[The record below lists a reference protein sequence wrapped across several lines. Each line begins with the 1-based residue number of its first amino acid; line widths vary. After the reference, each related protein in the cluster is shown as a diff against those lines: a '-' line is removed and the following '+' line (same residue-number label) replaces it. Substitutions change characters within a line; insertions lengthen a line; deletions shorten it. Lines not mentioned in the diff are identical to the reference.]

1 MAASHCLGFFMLR
14 FLCVLFCCCLPTF
27 VIAAERIA
35 LVLGQDRYEHLR
47 PLANPVNDAV
57 AIETRLRDLGF
68 EVYLETNRDRRRM
81 LRALEDFSEDA
92 KGADL
97 ALVFFAGHGMEV
109 AGRNYLMPLDV
120 QLDQSETLANQSIA
134 LDDVVRLLA
143 DVARSGVLIVDACR
157 TDPFGG
163 SADVQD
169 GRSAVPLRK
178 SPQVQ
183 PGMARIGQADGLLY
197 AFAAAPGQAALD
209 GTGDNSPFT
218 EALLRHLGTPGL
230 EIRSVF
236 SLVQQDVYER
246 TKARQLPY
254 VESGLPRMVF
264 AAGTGDLPERDRL
277 LLQMAELNPD
287 DRAAVER
294 IATKMDMPL
303 APLYGALIS
312 ADLSRA
318 SHEERD
324 RELTRA
330 AEAFV
335 ALRTEMRGLRVEDP
349 RVAEL
354 RAQAETQM
362 SLGAFNTARDL
373 IGQAAG
379 IDRVA
384 RETLKDNL
392 VARTL
397 SEAESMRLSAGM
409 AETNLQR
416 DLAIADYMTAVT
428 LYDQALALT
437 GEVRHEHFVSV
448 DKLGMV
454 HTEVGNLIAARR
466 AYEVELTLAKKRLA
480 ASPDNSQWMRNVAF
494 AHGRLGELALRSGD
508 RNTAQI
514 SFSKRLEILRNL
526 SLRFPGATLF
536 RRELSISLQQAAD
549 LAFETEEI
557 NTARILYSES
567 LKVARGLASSD
578 PTNLTWKRDL
588 AVNQILVGDFELFA
602 GDVGQAKQ
610 MFQEALEIFE
620 ILSEAEPSNM
630 ASQDDLSTIYGRL
643 SQAAFR
649 EGQTDVAFDFLHRAI
664 QIERKNLTRDPDSAE
679 RQRNL
684 SIGLSRLGDYAAK
697 SGDETAARS
706 AYQEALTLRISLAT
720 MAPHNVEF
728 QRDLAYIYQHIGNFY
743 YDYGEEGSA
752 QEAYEESISIQ
763 KALTSRSPGSLG
775 WLHDLSH
782 SYQLLGLLHRK
793 NGDLV
798 AAREAF
804 QASLAVAKSL
814 TAKDPTDSKGQR
826 DLSISH
832 ENLGDI
838 AASDGDLTT
847 ARNDFRASLAIT
859 KTLTERDPSNT
870 LWQRELSIILTK
882 LGDVAVKDGDLPAAL
897 AAYQDALQ
905 IRKTLAVR
913 DPGNSEWQW
922 DLLVSHYKVSTV
934 SQTPVPPLRRAL
946 EIGLALEMTGK
957 LTSSQKQSVAFLTKR
972 LAEMTENE

>member
-1 MAASHCLGFFMLR
+1 MLR
-14 FLCVLFCCCLPTF
+14 FLCVVFCCCLPTF
-27 VIAAERIA
+27 VFAADRVA

-68 EVYLETNRDRRRM
+68 DVYLETNRDRRRM
-81 LRALEDFSEDA
+81 LRALDDFSEDA

-120 QLDQSETLANQSIA
+120 QLDHPEALANQSIA
-134 LDDVVRLLA
+134 LDDVVRLLGN
-143 DVARSGVLIVDACR
+143 VARSGVLIVDACR

-163 SADVQD
+163 SANAQD
-169 GRSAVPLRK
+169 GRSAVALRK
-178 SPQVQ
+178 PATVK
-183 PGMARIGQADGLLY
+183 PGMARIGRADGLLY

-209 GTGDNSPFT
+209 GSGGNSPFT
-218 EALLRHLGTPGL
+218 EALLRHLDTPGL

-246 TKARQLPY
+246 TKAQQLPY

-277 LLQMAELNPD
+277 LLQMAELHPD

-294 IATKMDMPL
+294 IAAKMDMPL
-303 APLYGALIS
+303 APLFGALIS
-312 ADLSRA
+312 ADLNQA

-379 IDRVA
+379 IDRMA

-416 DLAIADYMTAVT
+416 DMAIADYKAAVT
-428 LYDQALALT
+428 LYDQTLALT
-437 GEVRHEHFVSV
+437 GEVRVEHFESI
-448 DKLGMV
+448 DKMGKI
-454 HTEVGNLIAARR
+454 HTELGDLVAAKQ
-466 AYEVELTLAKKRLA
+466 AYEIELELAQKRLA
-480 ASPDNSQWMRNVAF
+480 TSPNSNQWMRNVAF

-508 RNTAQI
+508 RNTAQV

-526 SLRFPGATLF
+526 SLRFPSVTLF
-536 RRELSISLQQAAD
+536 RRELSKSLQQSAD
-549 LAFETEEI
+549 LAFEADEI
-557 NTARILYSES
+557 DAARILYHEG

-578 PTNLTWKRDL
+578 PKNLTWKRDL
-588 AVNQILVGDFELFA
+588 AVSQLLVGDVEIFA

-610 MFQEALEIFE
+610 MFQEALKIFE
-620 ILSEAEPSNM
+620 ILNEAEPSNM
-630 ASQDDLSTIYGRL
+630 ATQDDLSSTYDRL
-643 SQAAFR
+643 SQTAFR

-664 QIERKNLTRDPDSAE
+664 QIERKNVTRDPDSAE

-697 SGDETAARS
+697 SGKETAARS

-720 MAPHNVEF
+720 MAPHNTEF
-728 QRDLAYIYQHIGNFY
+728 QRDLAYIYQRIGNFY
-743 YDYGEEGSA
+743 FDYGETPRA

-763 KALTSRSPGSLG
+763 NALTSRTPSNTG
-775 WLHDLSH
+775 WLHDLAV
-782 SYQLLGLLHRK
+782 SYQNLGLLHLTG
-793 NGDLV
+793 GDLV

-804 QASLAVAKSL
+804 QASRAVAKSL
-814 TAKDPTDSKGQR
+814 TEKDQTNSKWQR

-838 AASDGDLTT
+838 AVKDADLST
-847 ARNDFRASLAIT
+847 ARTHYRASLAIT
-859 KTLTERDPSNT
+859 KPLTQRDPSNT

-882 LGDVAVKDGDLPAAL
+882 LGDVAVKDGDLPAAS
-897 AAYQDALQ
+897 AAYQDGLQ
-905 IRKTLAVR
+905 IRKTLAAR
-913 DPGNSEWQW
+913 NPENTKWQW
-922 DLLVSHYKVSTV
+922 DVLISHYKVSTV
-934 SQTPVPPLRRAL
+934 SETPIPPLRQAV
-946 EIGLALEMTGK
+946 EIGLTLEKAGR
-957 LTSSQKQSVAFLTKR
+957 LTSGQKKSVAFLTNR
-972 LAEMTENE
+972 LAKLTQNE